1 MVTLPNTN
9 TSDYILIF
17 MSGKIPLRIGFA
29 NKRLH
34 QHVSFI
40 FEICLAH
47 KFSHIAEDTWISSCA
62 PSISTNSIWDQTST
76 IMNTQ
81 LTRENTCTS
90 ASCTNDL
97 YDEFSTLQFSKMI
110 SNANGSHDNH
120 RKILDLY
127 PYDVPLEFLWVPN
140 G

>member
-1 MVTLPNTN
+1 MGWATN
-9 TSDYILIF
+9 
-17 MSGKIPLRIGFA
+17 
-29 NKRLH
+29 RL
-34 QHVSFI
+34 
-40 FEICLAH
+40 EPR
-47 KFSHIAEDTWISSCA
+47 E
-62 PSISTNSIWDQTST
+62 PT

-81 LTRENTCTS
+81 LTRENTCNS

-120 RKILDLY
+120 RKILDPY